1 MSRST
6 LAIAKLARVPQ
17 AGAGAL
23 VLLLSG
29 CAALAQAPTANGH
42 ITPAD
47 LAAGAKTFRSHCAP
61 CHGSNAQGGI
71 GPNLAAGVFFHG
83 NTDSDLFRNI
93 TEGIAGTA
101 MPGTYFEDVQVWQV
115 IAYIRSLGATAG
127 ADAPPQGDPQ
137 RGEALFREKG
147 CSGCH
152 LVRGE
157 GGIRGPD
164 LSVVGSQRPA
174 DYIRESILDPD
185 AKIQPGY
192 RVAKITL
199 NNGMSYSGFVMSEDT
214 YLVRM
219 LDFSKGLQS
228 LPRSDFKS
236 FDVAKNSSMPSFKGK
251 LTGQEVDDLVRYLWS
266 LKRQGRSE

>member
-1 MSRST
+1 MT
-6 LAIAKLARVPQ
+6 TTTNAIAKVAHVSQPA
-17 AGAGAL
+17 AGVL
-23 VLLLSG
+23 VLLLSS
-29 CAALAQAPTANGH
+29 CAALAQAPIANAH
-42 ITPAD
+42 TTPAD
-47 LAAGAKTFRSHCAP
+47 VTAGARTFRSHCAP
-61 CHGSNAQGGI
+61 CHGSSAQGGI

-83 NTDSDLFRNI
+83 NTDGDLFRNI

-127 ADAPPQGDPQ
+127 AVPPPSGDPK

-147 CSGCH
+147 CNGCH
-152 LVRGE
+152 LVRGD

-192 RVAKITL
+192 RVAKVTL
-199 NNGMSYSGFVMSEDT
+199 NNGISYSGFVMSEDT
-214 YLVRM
+214 YLVRV

-228 LPRSDFKS
+228 LPRSEFKT
-236 FDVAKNSSMPSFKGK
+236 FDVDKNSSMPSFKGK